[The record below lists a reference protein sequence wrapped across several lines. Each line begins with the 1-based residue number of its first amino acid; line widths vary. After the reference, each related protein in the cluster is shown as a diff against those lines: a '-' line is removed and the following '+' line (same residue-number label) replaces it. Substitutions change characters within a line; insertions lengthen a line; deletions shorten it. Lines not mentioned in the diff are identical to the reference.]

1 MYIETEDY
9 LLRVLILETFYI
21 VEGLRRTVQ
30 NHKTTRV
37 MGSASVIMAQYEK
50 QSAFYQRMTIYP
62 LPIGRQ

>member
-50 QSAFYQRMTIYP
+50 QSAFY
-62 LPIGRQ
+62 